1 MALFILTT
9 FGVLC
14 IGAIVNP
21 RWALALLLLMFPLEQ
36 ALQGSVY
43 YFRSNV
49 SFANFLILAIVLFS
63 LVLGGLRDKLRLAGF
78 FNRIW
83 CLVILAFFY
92 SIFSCLWTPSKETAW
107 ALITVGSPYVFMY
120 VIIGP
125 MLVYD
130 LKEWREVLLVA
141 MIFGLLIALAIL
153 GAPDFT
159 LRGGRLGFDFSA
171 KIRSSPLAIG
181 ELGGFLML
189 SGALFANAGSKFW
202 FLGMRIAVLIT
213 GIVLSVYSG
222 SRGQFF
228 FAAFLAILFFPMSRP
243 IKDLKQFFLLALGG
257 LGMLILLA
265 TLLSF
270 LSEDQDVATR
280 WLSGR
285 NAAAAVEVRNAN
297 ATELIAAYV
306 QSPGSW
312 FTGLGLNAFTSVSGS
327 LEPYSHSMFL
337 DVLAEMGLIAFCI
350 LCIWLWS
357 IFSQSL
363 WLLRYVIIHP
373 ENRSGAT
380 VLVALGAYQLLLMN
394 KQGELWGSTNTIV
407 YFLLLAK
414 IVAGTLETSEQDQ
427 VSDGG
432 ESSDAV
438 YGADDFVHT
447 DDGAIET
454 ASRS

>member
-9 FGVLC
+9 FGVFC

-21 RWALALLLLMFPLEQ
+21 RWALALLLLMYPLEQ

-43 YFRSNV
+43 YFRSHV
-49 SFANFLILAIVLFS
+49 SFANYFIAAIVFTS
-63 LVLGGLRDKLRLAGF
+63 LVIGGLRGKLRFAGY

-83 CLVILAFFY
+83 YLVVLAFFY
-92 SIFSCLWTPSKETAW
+92 SFVSYLWTPSKETAW
-107 ALITVGSPYVFMY
+107 TLIDAGAPYVIMY
-120 VIIGP
+120 IIMAP
-125 MLVYD
+125 LLVYD
-130 LKEWREVLLVA
+130 LKEWREALLIL

-171 KIRSSPLAIG
+171 KVRSSPLAIG

-202 FLGMRIAVLIT
+202 FLGIRVAVLIT

-222 SRGQFF
+222 SRGQFL
-228 FAAFLAILFFPMSRP
+228 FAAFLAIVFFPMSKP

-257 LGMLILLA
+257 FGLLILLV
-265 TLLSF
+265 TVLSF
-270 LSEDQDVATR
+270 LSEDQDIATR
-280 WLSGR
+280 WLSGK
-285 NAAAAVEVRNAN
+285 NVAEAVEVRNAN

-306 QSPGSW
+306 RSPSNW
-312 FTGLGLNAFTSVSGS
+312 FIGLGLNAFTSVSGS

-337 DVLAEMGLIAFCI
+337 DVLAEMGMIAFC
-350 LCIWLWS
+350 LVCIWLWS
-357 IFSQSL
+357 IFRQSL
-363 WLLRYVIIHP
+363 SLLRYAVSHP
-373 ENRSGAT
+373 ENRSAAT
-380 VLVALGAYQLLLMN
+380 VLVALSAYQLLLMN
-394 KQGELWGSTNTIV
+394 KQGELWTSTHTVV

-414 IVAGTLETSEQDQ
+414 IVVGTLETSEQDE

-432 ESSDAV
+432 ESSDDV
-438 YGADDFVHT
+438 YGADDVVHT

>member
-21 RWALALLLLMFPLEQ
+21 RWALALLLLMYPLEQ

-49 SFANFLILAIVLFS
+49 SFANYFIAAIVLTS
-63 LVLGGLRDKLRLAGF
+63 IVIGGFRGKLRLNGY
-78 FNRIW
+78 FNKTW
-83 CLVILAFFY
+83 WLVILAFFY
-92 SIFSCLWTPSKETAW
+92 SFISYLWTPSKETAW
-107 ALITVGSPYVFMY
+107 TLIDAGVPYVIMY
-120 VIIGP
+120 IIMAP
-125 MLVYD
+125 LLVYD
-130 LKEWREVLLVA
+130 LKEWREVLLVTI
-141 MIFGLLIALAIL
+141 IFGLLIALAIL

-171 KIRSSPLAIG
+171 KARSSPLAIG

-202 FLGMRIAVLIT
+202 FLGIRVAVLIT
-213 GIVLSVYSG
+213 GIFLSVYSG

-228 FAAFLAILFFPMSRP
+228 FAAFIAILFFPISRP
-243 IKDLKQFFLLALGG
+243 IKDLKQFFLITLGG
-257 LGMLILLA
+257 FGMLILLV
-265 TLLSF
+265 TVLSF

-280 WLSGR
+280 WLSGK
-285 NAAAAVEVRNAN
+285 NNEDAVAVRNAN
-297 ATELIAAYV
+297 ATELITAYV

-337 DVLAEMGLIAFCI
+337 DVLAEMGIIAFCV

-357 IFSQSL
+357 IFRQSIS
-363 WLLRYVIIHP
+363 LLRYAVSHP
-373 ENRSGAT
+373 ENRSAAT
-380 VLVALGAYQLLLMN
+380 VLVALSAYQLLLMN
-394 KQGELWGSTNTIV
+394 KQGELWTSTHTVV

-414 IVAGTLETSEQDQ
+414 IVVNTLETSKQDE
-427 VSDGG
+427 VSDGS
-432 ESSDAV
+432 ESSDDV